1 MTSVEWLRQVP
12 QAEELKIFAEKIPDL
27 SPIASLPNLTY
38 LRLWNMDGGNLS
50 TPVGDLAFLAGNK
63 DLKKL
68 ELPGS
73 RYVNTAA
80 LAALTALE
88 VVDLSGAKEPVSV
101 AFAAK
106 LPALKTLDLNGATV
120 TDGAVVASLPKT
132 VRVRTNK
139 KTQGVPVSA
148 P

>member
-1 MTSVEWLRQVP
+1 M
-12 QAEELKIFAEKIPDL
+12 
-27 SPIASLPNLTY
+27 
-38 LRLWNMDGGNLS
+38 
-50 TPVGDLAFLAGNK
+50 
-63 DLKKL
+63 
-68 ELPGS
+68 
-73 RYVNTAA
+73 
-80 LAALTALE
+80 
-88 VVDLSGAKEPVSV
+88 